1 MKKKMVE
8 VMGFTYM
15 DVMAVLDGSGHEV
28 SDQEANE
35 FLEKYGE
42 DFRDRVTEEG
52 YDILDALLS
61 KWLRGR
67 YE

>member
-15 DVMAVLDGSGHEV
+15 DVMAVLDGTGHEV

-35 FLEKYGE
+35 FMEKYGE
-42 DFRDRVTEEG
+42 DFRDRLTEEG
-52 YDILDALLS
+52 YEILDTFLDM
-61 KWLRGR
+61 WLRDR
-67 YE
+67 HE